1 MYFGALY
8 FTKLAAATLSSSA
21 ADTEVDLSKNFV
33 EPGKRPIAAVL
44 TAYNAVSSDSG
55 IFDYKIQESATTV
68 DSDFTDITGAAFTQ
82 LNEGSTVAPE
92 VIQFNTTKQYVR
104 GYHTVTSG
112 VWEAVC
118 NLVLTKRDA

>member
-1 MYFGALY
+1 MYFGGLY
-8 FTKLAAATLSSSA
+8 HAKLAAASLSASA

-44 TAYNAVSSDSG
+44 TAYNGVSSDSG
-55 IFDYKIQESATTV
+55 VFDYKLQESNTTV

-92 VIQFNTTKQYVR
+92 QIQFNTTKRYVR

-112 VWEAVC
+112 AWEAVAE
-118 NLVLTKRDA
+118 LILTKRDG